1 MKKYTNILLV
11 LLAAL
16 MLASCEYLDIVP
28 EKTQE
33 LSLVFER
40 KEQAYKALATCYSY
54 LPKSDDLYGTHTVMT
69 DELTSPI
76 RQSVNGIEIMR
87 GKQSVGNPMLSFWQG
102 YNGGA
107 GVWQHSLY
115 NAINDCNIFLENIGK
130 VPDMSDS
137 EKREWSAEVRFL
149 KAYYHFLLVMRY
161 GPIPIMDK
169 NFPISASPEE
179 VRVFRNSTDKC
190 FDYIETQISL
200 AITDL
205 PARVTNTN
213 FLGRVDRTIAAA
225 IKSRVLLYAASPLF
239 NGNAQFYAGYTDKN
253 GKELF
258 NTTFDKQKWAKA
270 LEAAEYAIQLAE
282 GNGVRMY
289 RFDGEYRAYDN
300 ANVIYDAEF
309 TESIYNYK
317 FMFVDRW
324 NSELIWGLSRVT
336 TDYYQIQ
343 ASTLIKS
350 TAASSNEAA
359 WQWLSPTYRM
369 AELYYTKNGLPIDQD
384 LSFDYDNKYVLR
396 RGTAADFS
404 VFVVQ
409 IGQETVQLHFDREPR
424 FYATIAFDRGYNR
437 AHGIKQFLK
446 MRNGEVPGGKKG
458 SSNDYLISGY
468 GLKKYVHPDS
478 QGNGYDKL
486 VNYPWP
492 LIRMSE
498 LYLNYAEAYNEYNG
512 PNASV
517 YEALNQVRQRVGLP
531 NVEDVWSDASLA
543 KTVGKHASQEG
554 LRDIIQQER
563 LIELAFEGHRYDD
576 IRRWKQAETYFSTPV
591 KGWSVTESQIDR
603 FYTLINVGERS
614 FITPRDYFQP
624 IKTEELSRNPNLIQN
639 LGW

>member
-1 MKKYTNILLV
+1 MKKHINVLVV
-11 LLAAL
+11 LLLTIFAAG
-16 MLASCEYLDIVP
+16 CEYLDIVP

-54 LPKSDDLYGTHTVMT
+54 LPKSDDLYGTHVTMT

-76 RQSVNGIEIMR
+76 RQSVNGLEIMR
-87 GKQSVGNPMLSFWQG
+87 GKQAVGDPLLSLWQG
-102 YNGGA
+102 FNGGS
-107 GVWQHSLY
+107 WQPSLY
-115 NAINDCNIFLENIGK
+115 NAINDCNIFLENIEK
-130 VPDMSDS
+130 VPDMTER

-179 VRVFRNSTDKC
+179 VRVFRNSADEC
-190 FDYIETQISL
+190 FDYIEAEMDL
-200 AITDL
+200 AIPDL
-205 PARVTNTN
+205 PARVNNTN

-239 NGNAQFYAGYTDKN
+239 NGNAEFYAGYTDKN
-253 GKELF
+253 GKALF
-258 NTTFDKQKWAKA
+258 NTSYDNEKWAKA
-270 LEAAEYAIQLAE
+270 LNAAEYAIQLAE
-282 GNGVRMY
+282 SNGVKMY
-289 RFDGEYRAYDN
+289 LFNGQYRDYDN
-300 ANVIYDAEF
+300 ANVIYDPEF
-309 TESIYNYK
+309 TAAIYNYK

-336 TDYYQIQ
+336 NAWYQIQ
-343 ASTLIKS
+343 ASTLIKN

-384 LSFDYDNKYVLR
+384 LTFDYDNKYELR
-396 RGTAADFS
+396 RGASADLS

-437 AHGIKQFLK
+437 AHGIKQHLR
-446 MRNGEVPGGKKG
+446 MRNSEVPGGKMG

-468 GLKKYVHPDS
+468 GLQKYVHPDT
-478 QGNGYDKL
+478 QGDSYANL
-486 VNYPWP
+486 INYPWP
-492 LIRMSE
+492 LIRLSE

-512 PNASV
+512 PGIEV
-517 YEALNQVRQRVGLP
+517 YAALNEVRQRAGLP
-531 NVEDVWSDASLA
+531 NVEDVWSDPSLA
-543 KTVGKHASQEG
+543 RTVGKHISQDG
-554 LRDIIQQER
+554 LREIIQQER

-576 IRRWKQAETYFSTPV
+576 IRRWKQAEEYFTTPV
-591 KGWSVTESQIDR
+591 KGWSVSESQADR

>member
-1 MKKYTNILLV
+1 MKKHLNILIV
-11 LLAAL
+11 LLISIITS
-16 MLASCEYLDIVP
+16 SCDYLDIVP

-54 LPKSDDLYGTHTVMT
+54 LPKSDDLYGTHTLLT
-69 DELTSPI
+69 DELTTPI

-87 GKQSVGNPMLSFWQG
+87 GKQSVDNPMLSFWQG
-102 YNGGA
+102 FNGG
-107 GVWQHSLY
+107 GWQPSLF
-115 NAINDCNIFLENIGK
+115 NAINDCNTFLENIEN
-130 VPDMSDS
+130 VPDMADK
-137 EKREWSAEVRFL
+137 EKREWTAEVRFL

-169 NFPISASPEE
+169 NFPIAASPDE
-179 VRVFRNSTDKC
+179 VRVSRNSTDEC
-190 FDYIETQISL
+190 FNYIEKEIDL
-200 AITDL
+200 AISDL

-239 NGNAQFYAGYTDKN
+239 NGNAQFYGGYVDEN

-258 NTTFDKQKWAKA
+258 NTSYEVEKWAKA
-270 LEAAEYAIQLAE
+270 LEAARYAIELAQS
-282 GNGVRMY
+282 NGVEMY
-289 RFDGEYRAYDN
+289 LFDGEYRDYDN
-300 ANVIYDAEF
+300 ANVIYDPNF
-309 TESIYNYK
+309 TQGIYNYK
-317 FMFVDRW
+317 FMFFDRW

-350 TAASSNEAA
+350 ATASSNEAA

-369 AELYYTKNGLPIDQD
+369 AELYYTKNGLPIDED
-384 LSFDYDNKYVLR
+384 LSFDYDNRLSLR
-396 RGTAADFS
+396 RGASPDLS

-437 AHGIKQFLK
+437 AHGIKQHLR
-446 MRNGEVPGGKKG
+446 MRNGETPGGKKG
-458 SSNDYLISGY
+458 SSNDYLITGY

-478 QGNGYDKL
+478 QGDSYATL
-486 VNYPWP
+486 VSYPWP
-492 LIRMSE
+492 LIRMAE

-512 PNASV
+512 PGAEV
-517 YEALNQVRQRVGLP
+517 YNALNEVRKRAALP

-543 KTVGKHASQEG
+543 KTVGKHTSQDG
-554 LRDIIQQER
+554 LREIIQQER

-576 IRRWKQAETYFSTPV
+576 IRRWKQAEAYFTTPV
-591 KGWSVTESQIDR
+591 KGWSVNESQVER

-614 FITPRDYFQP
+614 FIAPRDYFQP
-624 IKTEELSRNPNLIQN
+624 IQTDELSRNPNLIQN